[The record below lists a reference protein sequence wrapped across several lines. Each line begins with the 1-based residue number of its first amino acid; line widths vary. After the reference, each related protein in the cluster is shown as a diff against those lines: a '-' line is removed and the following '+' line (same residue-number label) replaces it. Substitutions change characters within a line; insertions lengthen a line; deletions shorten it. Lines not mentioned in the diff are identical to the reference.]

1 MTLRGAVAVCLVAL
15 AGSCAHAQE
24 TSLVLEKPYKCST
37 QVLSG
42 WTGLVDGV
50 TDSDGGPG
58 CFATVNDPKF
68 PKYMVIDLQRPCKI
82 KRIAVH
88 NSANG
93 NTRHITIAVSGT
105 GQDFEQIREFIFP
118 NGQAMTLNQR
128 FGENLER
135 RAQFVR
141 IGVLDSWGGGL
152 GGDHGVFLR
161 EVEVFGTP
169 TGEAGVDAPASE
181 PTGEALMRTRALR
194 LFKHY
199 ALDAERELK
208 VMTVGDSLASGGE
221 GSWAAQ
227 AVQRLVDSRTG
238 GSVELVTLAEEGADP
253 TAVLIHKLDEII
265 EAAPDVVVLSF
276 GTDSVSYLPGTVRRD
291 LAELL
296 ERLSDEMTSLL
307 VLLGPVPDN
316 TDEEALDAVRG
327 MATELEQ
334 AARLLGLPMVRA
346 ERALLDAGV
355 ATAFETDA
363 GEVDVPPALS
373 EDARRTIADAFV
385 ELLTR
390 P

>member
-1 MTLRGAVAVCLVAL
+1 M
-15 AGSCAHAQE
+15 
-24 TSLVLEKPYKCST
+24 
-37 QVLSG
+37 
-42 WTGLVDGV
+42 
-50 TDSDGGPG
+50 
-58 CFATVNDPKF
+58 
-68 PKYMVIDLQRPCKI
+68 
-82 KRIAVH
+82 H

-118 NGQAMTLNQR
+118 NGQAMTLNHR

-363 GEVDVPPALS
+363 GEVDVPSALS